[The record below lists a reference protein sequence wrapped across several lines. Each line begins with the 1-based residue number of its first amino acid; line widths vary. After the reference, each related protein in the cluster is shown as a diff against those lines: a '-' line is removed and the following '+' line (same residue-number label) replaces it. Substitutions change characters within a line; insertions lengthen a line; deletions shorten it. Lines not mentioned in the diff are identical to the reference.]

1 MVSDQK
7 GTSTVDES
15 ASRDDTD
22 ATTAP
27 NSRMLARDR
36 RRQTLLF
43 LCFGTTLFVIAGL
56 WWYDYFEMPV
66 IIPEQVDPPGVQ
78 FEKLYQANLEG
89 DHSTLHIE
97 GFPVDDSMVSRIGEL
112 ESLET
117 LIIDEGIV
125 TDETIDLIAKLPK
138 LRQLRLRLSPIG
150 DAGFQE
156 LSSCEALWFLNL
168 PHAEC
173 TSKGVASL
181 KSLKKLRQLR
191 IGSKNLDNQVANAL
205 TQIRSLRGIHLI
217 GVPIT
222 DEGLK
227 KIAVMPYLES
237 LYLDDSAVTEAGW
250 AWLFREHPHLHVHI
264 DQYHHDRDPKA
275 HDHHN

>member
-1 MVSDQK
+1 MVSDQE

-15 ASRDDTD
+15 VSQVDSD
-22 ATTAP
+22 AATAP
-27 NSRMLARDR
+27 KSRMLARDR

-43 LCFGTTLFVIAGL
+43 LCFGTTLIVIAGL

-66 IIPEQVDPPGVQ
+66 IIPEQVDPPGVR
-78 FEKLYQANLEG
+78 FEKLYQANLQG
-89 DHSTLHIE
+89 DQATLHVE

-138 LRQLRLRLSPIG
+138 LRQLRLRLSPVG
-150 DAGFQE
+150 DAGLQE
-156 LSSCEALWFLNL
+156 LSTCEALWFLNL

-173 TSKGVASL
+173 TSEGVASL
-181 KSLKKLRQLR
+181 KSLTKLRQIRL
-191 IGSKNLDNQVANAL
+191 GSKNLDNQVTNAL
-205 TQIRSLRGIHLI
+205 TQISSLRSIHLI

-227 KIAVMPYLES
+227 KIAAMPYLES
-237 LYLDDSAVTEAGW
+237 LYLDDSAVTAEGW

-264 DQYHHDRDPKA
+264 DQSHHDRDPKA
-275 HDHHN
+275 HDHHE

>member
-1 MVSDQK
+1 MVSDQEGK
-7 GTSTVDES
+7 SKVDES
-15 ASRDDTD
+15 LSQDDLD

-27 NSRMLARDR
+27 GLRISARDR

-43 LCFGTTLFVIAGL
+43 LCFGTTMMVVAGL
-56 WWYDYFEMPV
+56 WWFGYFEMPV
-66 IIPEQVDPPGVQ
+66 TIQEKLGPPGVQ
-78 FEKLYQANLEG
+78 FDQLYQATLEG
-89 DHSTLHIE
+89 DDSKLHVE
-97 GFPVDDSMVSRIGEL
+97 GFPVDDSMISRIGEL
-112 ESLET
+112 KSLET
-117 LIIDEGIV
+117 LIIDEGMV
-125 TDETIDLIAKLPK
+125 TDDTVDLIAQLPK

-150 DAGFQE
+150 DVGMQQ
-156 LSSCEALWFLNL
+156 LSNCGELWFLNL

-173 TSKGVASL
+173 TAEGVASL
-181 KSLKKLRQLR
+181 KSLKKLRQIRL
-191 IGSKNLDNQVANAL
+191 GSENLDNQVTNAL

-227 KIAVMPYLES
+227 KIAAMPYLES

-264 DQYHHDRDPKA
+264 DQYHHDRDPAA
-275 HDHHN
+275 HDHHD

>member
-1 MVSDQK
+1 MVSDQEVPA
-7 GTSTVDES
+7 TVDDF
-15 ASRDDTD
+15 ASQGDLD
-22 ATTAP
+22 AATAP
-27 NSRMLARDR
+27 NSRRLARDR
-36 RRQTLLF
+36 RFHTLLF
-43 LCFGTTLFVIAGL
+43 LCFGTTLFVVAGL
-56 WWYDYFEMPV
+56 WCYDYFEPPV
-66 IIPEQVDPPGVQ
+66 IITAEVDPPGLR
-78 FEKLYQANLEG
+78 FEKLHQAYLQG
-89 DHSTLHIE
+89 DQSRLHIE
-97 GFPVDDSMVSRIGEL
+97 GFPVDESMVTQIGEL

-117 LIIDEGIV
+117 LIIDQGIV
-125 TDETIDLIAKLPK
+125 TDETIDVIAKLPK

-156 LSSCEALWFLNL
+156 LSNCEALWFLNL
-168 PHAEC
+168 PHATC
-173 TSKGVASL
+173 TPDGVASL
-181 KSLKKLRQLR
+181 KSLTKLRQLR
-191 IGSKNLDNQVANAL
+191 LGSKNLDNQTANAL

-227 KIAVMPYLES
+227 KIAAMPYLES

-250 AWLFREHPHLHVHI
+250 AWLFREYPHLHVHI

>member
-1 MVSDQK
+1 
-7 GTSTVDES
+7 
-15 ASRDDTD
+15 
-22 ATTAP
+22 
-27 NSRMLARDR
+27 
-36 RRQTLLF
+36 
-43 LCFGTTLFVIAGL
+43 
-56 WWYDYFEMPV
+56 
-66 IIPEQVDPPGVQ
+66 
-78 FEKLYQANLEG
+78 
-89 DHSTLHIE
+89 
-97 GFPVDDSMVSRIGEL
+97 MVSRIGEL
-112 ESLET
+112 KSLET

-125 TDETIDLIAKLPK
+125 TDETIDLIAKLPE

-156 LSSCEALWFLNL
+156 LSGCEALWFLNL

-173 TSKGVASL
+173 TSEGVASL
-181 KSLKKLRQLR
+181 KSLTKLRQLR
-191 IGSKNLDNQVANAL
+191 LGSKNLDNQVANAL